1 MAKRVQAEQQR
12 TIQHRAGGQIRV
24 GIEIVF
30 DPVSKEKFISKH
42 LLCAIKNRLARHET
56 LSGHGER
63 LRARLRARVRYRVR
77 NRFRDKGRLWTVA
90 GFHPFCIGLAAE
102 NFRLNLQEYARPLVM
117 AQRWKTNGFP
127 PLRTGRFVSN
137 IKMFST
143 AMLPGWPFAP
153 NRLQAPIQLNIVL
166 E

>member
-42 LLCAIKNRLARHET
+42 LLCPLKHRLERDER
-56 LSGHGER
+56 LSGRGER
-63 LRARLRARVRYRVR
+63 LRARVRGRVRYRVR

-102 NFRLNLQEYARPLVM
+102 NFRLNLQEYPRPLVM
-117 AQRWKTNGFP
+117 AQRWKTNGSP
-127 PLRTGRFVSN
+127 PCALGAS
-137 IKMFST
+137 
-143 AMLPGWPFAP
+143 
-153 NRLQAPIQLNIVL
+153 
-166 E
+166 